1 MQNQESFFPS
11 IERDDHPK
19 EQVITQKLT
28 ETWFVSMVIIFT
40 LVVTSLPYLY
50 GFLSAPSGMKF
61 MGIMLDVPDHA
72 QYFSWF
78 HDFRN
83 ATLISNKL
91 TPEYNR
97 PIFFNL
103 LWWGMAKIGV
113 LLNLN
118 YIVMYQL
125 LRFAA
130 TIALFILIYWTC
142 KWFLTD
148 LVQRRTAFLIAVFTS
163 GLGWILVILKYIT
176 KSDLLFPQD
185 LFIAEGNTFLGVLG
199 YPHFIAAALYISVF
213 LLILYGQVKQQLRYA
228 VIAGLVGL
236 FLGWQHT
243 YDLVSVYGV
252 LFAYAVLLMLR
263 DKKIP
268 WFMVRS
274 GIIVGILSC
283 APAVYSVWLT
293 TSDPVWKKVLAQFAN
308 AGVFT
313 PNLLHL
319 PILMG
324 FTLILAVFTVIKMN
338 PLKLKGKNDNQLF
351 LIGWFLFT
359 FVLIYLPVDYQIHLL
374 NGWQVPMAILA
385 TLGLFGYVIPF
396 IQKHL
401 VGSPTASSK
410 RLDPVVIQRG
420 LLALFLILILPTNI
434 YLWAWRFYDLSR
446 HTYPY
451 YLHTDELAAM
461 NWLET
466 NGRPDD
472 VVLASLTIGQ
482 YIPALTGEHSYLGH
496 WAQTLDFFGKSA
508 DVNAFFNPQTS
519 DTQRESILQK
529 GKIRYIFVGPAEK
542 AVGAAQVES
551 LPGLTRVFSTPSVV
565 IYAVQ

>member
-1 MQNQESFFPS
+1 MQNQDSYYTS
-11 IERDDHPK
+11 VERAERSKAQAVTHG
-19 EQVITQKLT
+19 LT
-28 ETWFVSMVIIFT
+28 DAWLVSGVII
-40 LVVTSLPYLY
+40 LVLAVTSLPYLY
-50 GFLSAPSGMKF
+50 GFFSAPAGMKF

-78 HDFRN
+78 HDFRT

-103 LWWGMAKIGV
+103 LWWGMARISA

-118 YIVMYQL
+118 YMVMYQA
-125 LRFAA
+125 LRLVA
-130 TIALFILIYWTC
+130 TIGLFIIIYLTC
-142 KWFLTD
+142 RWFLAD
-148 LVQRRTAFLIAVFTS
+148 VVRRRTAFLIAIFTS
-163 GLGWILVILKYIT
+163 GLGWVLVVLKYLT

-199 YPHFIAAALYISVF
+199 YPHFIAAAMYIGVF
-213 LLILYGQVKQQLRYA
+213 LLILYGQVRRQLRYA

-252 LFAYAVLLMLR
+252 LFAYGGLLLLR

-268 WFMVRS
+268 WFMVGS
-274 GIIVGILSC
+274 GVIVGVLSC
-283 APAVYSVWLT
+283 APAIYSVWLT

-319 PILMG
+319 PILLG
-324 FTLILAVFTVIKMN
+324 FTFILAVFTVIKIN
-338 PLKLKGKNDNQLF
+338 PLKLKEKTDNQLF
-351 LIGWFLFT
+351 LMGWFLIT

-374 NGWQVPMAILA
+374 NGWQVPMAVLA
-385 TLGLFGYVIPF
+385 TMGLFDYVFPF
-396 IQKHL
+396 IQARVLPRLPALFAKLSPAVMQRAL
-401 VGSPTASSK
+401 V
-410 RLDPVVIQRG
+410 VV
-420 LLALFLILILPTNI
+420 FLILILPTNI

-451 YLHTDELAAM
+451 YLHTDELEAM
-461 NWLET
+461 RWLES
-466 NGRPDD
+466 NARPDD
-472 VVLASLTIGQ
+472 VVLASLTTGQ
-482 YIPALTGEHSYLGH
+482 YIPALTGAHTYLGH

-508 DVNAFFNPQTS
+508 DVDAFFNPGTS
-519 DTQRESILQK
+519 NAQREAILHK
-529 GKIRYIFVGPAEK
+529 GKIRFILVGPAEQ
-542 AVGAAQVES
+542 AVGPAKVDG
-551 LPGLTRVFSTPSVV
+551 LPGIKRVFSTSDVA